1 MPKLTAVR
9 LCAAVVLL
17 SAAASAIVAEFP
29 STVVASPA
37 ADIASG
43 WSQGK
48 LIDPLHGGGGGLN
61 SVSCPTASFCITVD
75 RMGDFLTYNGSS
87 WSSPDEIDQNGL
99 YSVSCPTASFCA
111 AVDGKGNALTYK
123 GSSWSSPDSIDPK
136 GDGLRSVS
144 CPSASFCVA
153 MDQSG
158 NVLTYNGSS
167 WSKPVSIDAGGN
179 DLDSVSCPTVNFC
192 AAVDFDGNV
201 MTYNGSSWSSPDIID
216 PAVNG
221 QSSVSCPTANFCAA
235 VDVSEAITY
244 LAQASLPACADVI
257 FLGARGSGD
266 PPQRG
271 QKNAPFK
278 SEGPAVYSISS
289 EIGAEIQTD
298 DRTFASYPV
307 VYPADPVSQL
317 KPSLA
322 ELKDLLPWSWNKIR
336 VEYYKHHM
344 AEYFASIA
352 AGARATVLETEHWAQ
367 ICSRSQIVLAG
378 YSQGA
383 MAIHQAELQ
392 LASGH
397 RAVLHHVAATL
408 LLGDG
413 DRVSYSQ
420 AVRFGT
426 SPARG
431 QGIRA
436 SGEQLGLVHG
446 LRTDVPVPRS
456 TAEICNAEDIVC
468 DFDWAG
474 YLNPIEGA
482 SAVPQALDNIV
493 DAIKVHTSYVRH
505 TVSKVTWTDP
515 ALVQA
520 ASWAAHL
527 VDSNAAVV
535 TTAHLPSGTIGR
547 LYSVTVAAHGGKT
560 PYTWAVSTGQLPQ
573 GLTLSRSGVI
583 SGTPSKAGA
592 FSFKLRVV
600 TAGSEQSTR
609 SFSIVIQAET

>member
-1 MPKLTAVR
+1 
-9 LCAAVVLL
+9 
-17 SAAASAIVAEFP
+17 
-29 STVVASPA
+29 
-37 ADIASG
+37 
-43 WSQGK
+43 
-48 LIDPLHGGGGGLN
+48 
-61 SVSCPTASFCITVD
+61 VD
-75 RMGDFLTYNGSS
+75 DNGNVLTYDGGS
-87 WSSPDEIDQNGL
+87 WSSPDEIDAGRGL
-99 YSVSCPTASFCA
+99 VSVSCPTASFCA
-111 AVDGKGNALTYK
+111 AVDDNGNVLTYDGGSWSSPDEIEHPYGGYLVSVSCPTARFCAAVDK
-123 GSSWSSPDSIDPK
+123 SGNVFIYDGSSWSSPDSIDA
-136 GDGLRSVS
+136 G
-144 CPSASFCVA
+144 
-153 MDQSG
+153 Q
-158 NVLTYNGSS
+158 VL
-167 WSKPVSIDAGGN
+167 I
-179 DLDSVSCPTVNFC
+179 SVSCPTTRFCAAVATIGNVFTYDNSSWSSPDKIDASGGALSSVSCPTASFC
-192 AAVDFDGNV
+192 AAVDTIGNV
-201 MTYNGSSWSSPDIID
+201 FTYNGSSWSSPDIID